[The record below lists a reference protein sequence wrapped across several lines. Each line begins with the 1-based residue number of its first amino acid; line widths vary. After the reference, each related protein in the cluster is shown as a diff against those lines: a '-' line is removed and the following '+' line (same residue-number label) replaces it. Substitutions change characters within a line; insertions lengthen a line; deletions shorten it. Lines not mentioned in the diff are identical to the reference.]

1 MVFYG
6 NEVSLGAFYGAWLF
20 WLGLGSLAA
29 LRLRGGLGSGG
40 AAVRAILLAL
50 PLVLALQVLALR
62 SVRLVLDVSSSEFVP
77 LGDLFL
83 VLTLVTLPIGLL
95 LGLAFPLTCKALGE
109 ATGPGGR
116 VVGLVTG
123 TYVADA
129 LGALLGGVVFTFVL
143 IRWFGPVQTLGLVT
157 LALALTAA
165 LQAAPRWRGLVWFP
179 WPLALVGVAL
189 LVPQFATRLDRS
201 LEVWRFASLQPGMEL
216 LDAVD
221 TRYGHVAVARLGG
234 QASVVADGQVQ
245 QSFPLPLEV
254 ERQAA
259 YFMAQATGARR
270 VLVLGGFAGGLAAGL
285 LRYPV
290 QGLDQVEQDRTGFD
304 RVRPFLDPAGVT
316 ALADPRLALH
326 FDDGRRFL
334 RHLGAEDRYDLIL
347 SLDAT
352 PASAAGNR
360 YFTREAFTLVRDH
373 LTPTGVFC
381 TQVSG
386 ASNYVGSAVGGYA
399 GSVYRTLGGV
409 FPRVVLVPGD
419 VQTFCVGGPEA
430 RLSED
435 PQELH
440 RRYLAAIL
448 VDHSLPTGTFATL
461 LPRDEVAFLR
471 GQLEQGQAEV
481 NSDARPVTYW
491 LNMVLW
497 GKFSASELVDGLE
510 RLRRIGLGL
519 GFWPYVIPPTLFVFL
534 WLLRAGL
541 EGGPGVRFERH
552 AGAFA
557 LGALGFIAM
566 AGQLALIFSYQAQVG
581 LVFERIA
588 LLNGLFMTG
597 LALGA
602 GLARAPASGLSD
614 RRAGVPLAV
623 VLALVALGLIL
634 LPGALA
640 RLATLGEV
648 PQEAG
653 YLGLTLTLGLLA
665 GAGFTLCLPLTREV
679 SALGSGALVQAADNL
694 GGALGGLLTGA
705 LLVPILG
712 VEGTCRALA
721 VLAVVALLPLL
732 FARIAPRRP
741 GAAVGLGVG
750 RAQMSF
756 PWPGLGWGLIYL
768 VLLVYAW
775 HLLDLGSRPGP
786 ELRFDEARLAEVSG
800 SKRFTLLEQP
810 LVQYLGFAP
819 GELEASTLTLAS
831 AAADPGVSGFAGP
844 IELLIAVGRDGILR
858 GVRYLGSQE
867 TPSYIAGM
875 DAWVAGLQGLDLVQG
890 PLNLERFDGLS
901 GATVSSRAVLE
912 TINVAARR
920 GTAAAFDQAVPP
932 QAEAGTGTPDWGL
945 YATVVLVLLFFPVYL
960 SGHEGARLAYQ
971 VASLGVLGLWLNTL
985 VTEVD
990 LVNLSQG
997 HAAPPAENPQRWL
1010 LLGFVAVTSLGFGQV
1025 WCGYVCPFGA
1035 AQELVSR
1042 LGRRL
1047 GLRTYP
1053 ERSLEQGAR
1062 YLKFVLLAA
1071 MLVAVWVSGDG
1082 VWATF
1087 NPMQHAFGGRLGGA
1101 MLWLTGLVLA
1111 ACLFHYRFWCRYLC
1125 PMGACLALSNKV
1137 ALLQRLAPKRRF
1149 EHCDLGVK
1157 GEFDLDCIRC
1167 NRCLSGSD
1175 THVRRSLVRSAK
1187 LLP

>member
-1 MVFYG
+1 M
-6 NEVSLGAFYGAWLF
+6 LPQ
-20 WLGLGSLAA
+20 LAA
-29 LRLRGGLGSGG
+29 
-40 AAVRAILLAL
+40 
-50 PLVLALQVLALR
+50 
-62 SVRLVLDVSSSEFVP
+62 
-77 LGDLFL
+77 
-83 VLTLVTLPIGLL
+83 
-95 LGLAFPLTCKALGE
+95 
-109 ATGPGGR
+109 
-116 VVGLVTG
+116 
-123 TYVADA
+123 
-129 LGALLGGVVFTFVL
+129 
-143 IRWFGPVQTLGLVT
+143 
-157 LALALTAA
+157 
-165 LQAAPRWRGLVWFP
+165 
-179 WPLALVGVAL
+179 
-189 LVPQFATRLDRS
+189 RLDRT

-221 TRYGHVAVARLGG
+221 TRYGHIAVARLGG
-234 QASVVADGQVQ
+234 QTSVVADGQVQ

-290 QGLDQVEQDRTGFD
+290 EGLDQVEQDRTGFD
-304 RVRPFLDPAGVT
+304 RVRPFLDPAGVK

-334 RHLGAEDRYDLIL
+334 RHLGAEERYDLIL

-360 YFTREAFTLVRDH
+360 YFTREAFALVRDH

-399 GSVYRTLGGV
+399 GSVYRTLGEV

-419 VQTFCVGGPEA
+419 VQTFCVGGPQA

-435 PQELH
+435 PQDLQ
-440 RRYLAAIL
+440 RRYLASTLA
-448 VDHSLPTGTFATL
+448 DHSLPTGTFATL

-471 GQLEQGQAEV
+471 GQLEQGRAEV

-497 GKFSASELVDGLE
+497 GKFSASGLVEGLE
-510 RLRRIGLGL
+510 RLHRIGLGL
-519 GFWPYVIPPTLFVFL
+519 GFWPYLIPPTLFVLL

-557 LGALGFIAM
+557 LGVLGFIAM

-602 GLARAPASGLSD
+602 GLARAPATELSD
-614 RRAGVPLAV
+614 RRAGVPLAL
-623 VLALVALGLIL
+623 VLALVALGLVL
-634 LPGALA
+634 LPGTLA

-721 VLAVVALLPLL
+721 ALAVVALLPLL
-732 FARIAPRRP
+732 FARFAPRRN
-741 GAAVGLGVG
+741 GAVAGVGVG
-750 RAQMSF
+750 RAQASF

-775 HLLDLGSRPGP
+775 HLLDLGSR
-786 ELRFDEARLAEVSG
+786 
-800 SKRFTLLEQP
+800 
-810 LVQYLGFAP
+810 
-819 GELEASTLTLAS
+819 
-831 AAADPGVSGFAGP
+831 
-844 IELLIAVGRDGILR
+844 
-858 GVRYLGSQE
+858 
-867 TPSYIAGM
+867 
-875 DAWVAGLQGLDLVQG
+875 AW
-890 PLNLERFDGLS
+890 S
-901 GATVSSRAVLE
+901 
-912 TINVAARR
+912 
-920 GTAAAFDQAVPP
+920 
-932 QAEAGTGTPDWGL
+932 
-945 YATVVLVLLFFPVYL
+945 
-960 SGHEGARLAYQ
+960 
-971 VASLGVLGLWLNTL
+971 
-985 VTEVD
+985 
-990 LVNLSQG
+990 
-997 HAAPPAENPQRWL
+997 
-1010 LLGFVAVTSLGFGQV
+1010 
-1025 WCGYVCPFGA
+1025 
-1035 AQELVSR
+1035 
-1042 LGRRL
+1042 
-1047 GLRTYP
+1047 
-1053 ERSLEQGAR
+1053 
-1062 YLKFVLLAA
+1062 
-1071 MLVAVWVSGDG
+1071 
-1082 VWATF
+1082 
-1087 NPMQHAFGGRLGGA
+1087 
-1101 MLWLTGLVLA
+1101 
-1111 ACLFHYRFWCRYLC
+1111 
-1125 PMGACLALSNKV
+1125 
-1137 ALLQRLAPKRRF
+1137 
-1149 EHCDLGVK
+1149 
-1157 GEFDLDCIRC
+1157 
-1167 NRCLSGSD
+1167 
-1175 THVRRSLVRSAK
+1175 
-1187 LLP
+1187 